1 MSETRIF
8 IGYLIAINITVF
20 FIFGIDKLLARRRWQ
35 RIPEG
40 MLMALA
46 VIGGSIGA
54 WMGMYLFSH
63 KTRHLK
69 FRFGVPLI
77 LMAQVAVFFL
87 CSCKSQRLVNL
98 PSQNIISERPGE
110 YSPTTLLI
118 LYDAEIGKEPLMK
131 AIKEYGA
138 TIIYDYHMM
147 NGMAIRKP
155 DDKTLEESIVF
166 FRKVKGVLT
175 VERDHI
181 IRLTDP
187 VKPRLE
193 VR

>member
-40 MLMALA
+40 MLLALA

-131 AIKEYGA
+131 AIKKYGA